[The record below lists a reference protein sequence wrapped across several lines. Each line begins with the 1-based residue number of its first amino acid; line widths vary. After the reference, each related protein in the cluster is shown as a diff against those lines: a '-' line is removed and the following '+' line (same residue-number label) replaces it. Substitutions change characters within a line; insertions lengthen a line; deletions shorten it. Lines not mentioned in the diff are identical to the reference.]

1 MSKIKEFELFTVTLK
16 ENGVVGIVFNEEL
29 LQIISQEELFAE
41 MSSEMEQIKPIA
53 NKIFKLIKNK
63 L

>member
-16 ENGVVGIVFNEEL
+16 GNGVVGIVFNEEL

-41 MSSEMEQIKPIA
+41 MSSEMEEIKPIA
-53 NKIFKLIKNK
+53 NKMFKLIENK